1 MINKVILL
9 GRLGKDPVI
18 RKLENG
24 RTVANVTL
32 ATNDYYTKD
41 GQRMEST
48 EWHNLEMWDQQ
59 ALTAEKYFKKGNILY
74 VEGKIRTDK
83 YTDAEGSEK
92 QLRKIRVTSFQMMNS
107 LLGHRDE
114 NDHGKSIDPFD
125 MSDKGESDGEHLL
138 H

>member
-18 RKLENG
+18 RKLDNG
-24 RTVANVTL
+24 RIVANVSL
-32 ATNDYYTKD
+32 ATNDFYTKD

-74 VEGKIRTDK
+74 VEGKIR
-83 YTDAEGSEK
+83 
-92 QLRKIRVTSFQMMNS
+92 VTSFQMMSSMN
-107 LLGHRDE
+107 GNREE
-114 NDHGKSIDPFD
+114 NADRGAVDPFD
-125 MSDKGESDGEHLL
+125 MSDKGDSDNHLS
-138 H
+138 

>member
-18 RKLENG
+18 RKLDNG
-24 RTVANVTL
+24 RIVANVSL
-32 ATNDYYTKD
+32 ATSESYTKD

-59 ALTAEKYFKKGNILY
+59 ALNADKYFRKGNILY

-83 YTDAEGSEK
+83 YMDPDGQER
-92 QLRKIRVTSFQMMNS
+92 QLRKIRVISYQMMDS
-107 LLGHRDE
+107 FLTARSHSDDRMGSHEHPGQSGDMRSGDDE
-114 NDHGKSIDPFD
+114 
-125 MSDKGESDGEHLL
+125 
-138 H
+138 